1 MGSSVRKTSAKIKKL
16 LKDTIELNPSVDCKE
31 VIPQVAV
38 ETLRSKKTKGYFGDK
53 DFVVLAGGGFAC
65 FKRVKEVGL
74 DTFLQDYNIQRE
86 ELTVIE
92 VQKIIE
98 VILDRI
104 EEENGEIDSILILSA
119 FQSAMANMLLGKLTE
134 PTEFLSI
141 FCEIF
146 ISMIIRED
154 ANEALTSM
162 FRDISTETF
171 NKSIE
176 EFSKRYVK
184 ENFMILIENCSNGE
198 IQIEELIKK
207 LQDTLNKK

>member
-134 PTEFLSI
+134 PT
-141 FCEIF
+141 
-146 ISMIIRED
+146 
-154 ANEALTSM
+154 
-162 FRDISTETF
+162 
-171 NKSIE
+171 
-176 EFSKRYVK
+176 
-184 ENFMILIENCSNGE
+184 
-198 IQIEELIKK
+198 
-207 LQDTLNKK
+207 

>member
-74 DTFLQDYNIQRE
+74 DTFLQDYYIQRE

-184 ENFMILIENCSNGE
+184 ENFMVLIENCSNGE